1 MHSGARA
8 KIPAFVGAEE
18 SEKIVQQRRIM
29 ERKYKRIEVIGR
41 GEKNSPTGTKQAVR
55 SGAPHR
61 SVVRGSAQD
70 LLRSEQ
76 RSQQTERLALL
87 GTMAAVFAHEAG
99 NPLAGILLSLKC
111 VESQLEKQEV
121 DDPFLISTIRGA
133 IEEVG
138 RLGSLLKEFRS
149 LVPEH
154 TLDLKCTNLVK
165 IAEEALALEMITYR
179 AAGITVKFAF
189 EDALPLVR
197 LDTAKIKQVI
207 LNLCRNAAEA
217 MPNGGC
223 LTLKGYRARG
233 MVVLEV
239 SDDGVGVPDDVNIFE
254 LFQTTKP
261 GGTGLGL
268 PLVQQIVSA
277 HDGTIAYKS
286 KPGRGATFKVSLPLS
301 EKNPVVGST
310 TTLTRGQ
317 MPAFS

>member
-1 MHSGARA
+1 
-8 KIPAFVGAEE
+8 
-18 SEKIVQQRRIM
+18 M

-41 GEKNSPTGTKQAVR
+41 CEKNSPTGTQQAVR
-55 SGAPHR
+55 RGAPQR
-61 SVVRGSAQD
+61 SVVCESNQD
-70 LLRSEQ
+70 GIRSEQ
-76 RSQQTERLALL
+76 QSQETERLALL

-133 IEEVG
+133 IGEIG

-149 LVPEH
+149 LVSEQ
-154 TLDLKCTNLVK
+154 TLDLKRTDLVK
-165 IAEEALALEMITYR
+165 IAEEALALEMIAYR

-207 LNLCRNAAEA
+207 LNLCRNAVEA

-254 LFQTTKP
+254 LFKTTKP

-301 EKNPVVGST
+301 EKNAMVGST
-310 TTLTRGQ
+310 TLAQGQ
-317 MPAFS
+317 LLLYHIKDSGGLDIKKQQKLPATI

>member
-1 MHSGARA
+1 
-8 KIPAFVGAEE
+8 
-18 SEKIVQQRRIM
+18 M

-41 GEKNSPTGTKQAVR
+41 GEKNSPTGTKRAVR

-61 SVVRGSAQD
+61 SVVCGSAQD
-70 LLRSEQ
+70 PTRSEQ
-76 RSQQTERLALL
+76 LSQETERLALL

-121 DDPFLISTIRGA
+121 NDPSLISTIRGA
-133 IEEVG
+133 IGEVH
-138 RLGSLLKEFRS
+138 RLSSLLKEFRS
-149 LVPEH
+149 LAAEQ
-154 TLDLKCTNLVK
+154 TLDLKRTDLVK
-165 IAEEALALEMITYR
+165 IAEEALALEMIAYR

-189 EDALPLVR
+189 EDALPLVS
-197 LDTAKIKQVI
+197 LDTEKIKQVI
-207 LNLCRNAAEA
+207 LNLCKNAVEA
-217 MPNGGC
+217 MPDGGC
-223 LTLKGYRARG
+223 LTLKCYHSRG

-239 SDDGVGVPDDVNIFE
+239 SDDGVGVPDDVNVFE
-254 LFQTTKP
+254 LFKTTKP

-301 EKNPVVGST
+301 ENNGMVRS
-310 TTLTRGQ
+310 TTLTQGQ
-317 MPAFS
+317 S

>member
-1 MHSGARA
+1 
-8 KIPAFVGAEE
+8 
-18 SEKIVQQRRIM
+18 M

-41 GEKNSPTGTKQAVR
+41 CEKNSPTGTQQAVR
-55 SGAPHR
+55 RGAPLR
-61 SVVRGSAQD
+61 SVVCESNQD
-70 LLRSEQ
+70 GIRSEQ
-76 RSQQTERLALL
+76 QSQETERLALL

-133 IEEVG
+133 IGEVG

-149 LVPEH
+149 LVSEQ

-189 EDALPLVR
+189 SDDLPLIR
-197 LDTAKIKQVI
+197 LDAAKIKQVI
-207 LNLCRNAAEA
+207 LNLCRNAVEA
-217 MPNGGC
+217 MPDGGC
-223 LTLKGYRARG
+223 LTLKCYHSRG
-233 MVVLEV
+233 RLVLEV

-254 LFQTTKP
+254 LFKTTKP

-301 EKNPVVGST
+301 EKNAMVGSA
-310 TTLTRGQ
+310 TLTQRKMTNSGGWASTSRSNRSL
-317 MPAFS
+317 PALS